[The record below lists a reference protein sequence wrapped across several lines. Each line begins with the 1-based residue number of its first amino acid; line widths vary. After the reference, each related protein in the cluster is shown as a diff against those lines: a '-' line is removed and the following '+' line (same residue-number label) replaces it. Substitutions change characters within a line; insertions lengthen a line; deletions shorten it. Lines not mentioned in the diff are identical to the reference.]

1 MTPTT
6 VTHQTMTHQ
15 VDQQM
20 KMAVKMASIQ
30 LKVSAM
36 HFTCAPMEFNS
47 KINSVQRVLF
57 STVRSVI
64 GQLLLTAPKLP
75 PPQPPLLPP
84 LLPPPQVPL
93 PQLQQQ
99 LPQQQQPRLR
109 PKLSKLQQQPQKN
122 QQQPQPAPRS
132 RFQIVIPR
140 SLTLVAR

>member
-15 VDQQM
+15 VDQRM

-36 HFTCAPMEFNS
+36 HFTCAPTEFNS
-47 KINSVQRVLF
+47 KTNSVQRVLF
-57 STVRSVI
+57 STAKSVI

-75 PPQPPLLPP
+75 PQQPQPPLLPP
-84 LLPPPQVPL
+84 LLPPPQPPL

-99 LPQQQQPRLR
+99 LR
-109 PKLSKLQQQPQKN
+109 PKLSQLQQ
-122 QQQPQPAPRS
+122 QPAPRS
-132 RFQIVIPR
+132 RFQIVIPP
-140 SLTLVAR
+140 SSTS

>member
-15 VDQQM
+15 VDQRM

-36 HFTCAPMEFNS
+36 HFTCAPTEFNS
-47 KINSVQRVLF
+47 KTNSVQRVLF
-57 STVRSVI
+57 STAKSVI

-75 PPQPPLLPP
+75 PQQPQPPLLPP
-84 LLPPPQVPL
+84 LLPPPQPPL

-109 PKLSKLQQQPQKN
+109 PKLSQLQQKTTTE
-122 QQQPQPAPRS
+122 QPATTTTS
-132 RFQIVIPR
+132 TEITV
-140 SLTLVAR
+140 